1 MQVNTYANVAS
12 ITHTVSNKKA
22 NVESSTQTMNL
33 QSANLKDEET
43 LNKLNS
49 LGGKGLSQLY
59 FMEFAQQS
67 MNAIFGNT
75 NAQAGVSNLLGGTAE
90 SILSKI
96 DFAGLGYMGK
106 SPLAMQQS
114 MNAIFGNTNAQAG
127 VSNLLGGTAESILS
141 KIDFAG
147 LGYMGKSP
155 LAMNQDELKELVG
168 ENGFFGV
175 ANTANRIADFVIQ
188 GAGDNLEKLQKG
200 FEGMKKGFEEAQNLW
215 GGKLP
220 QISQDTINQALE
232 KVSKRIDELG
242 GQTLN
247 LEA

>member
-12 ITHTVSNKKA
+12 ITHAVSNKKA
-22 NVESSTQTMNL
+22 NNVESSTQTMNL

-67 MNAIFGNT
+67 MNT
-75 NAQAGVSNLLGGTAE
+75 
-90 SILSKI
+90 
-96 DFAGLGYMGK
+96 
-106 SPLAMQQS
+106 
-114 MNAIFGNTNAQAG
+114 IFGNTNAQAG

-188 GAGDNLEKLQKG
+188 GAGDDPQKLQKG

>member
-12 ITHTVSNKKA
+12 ITHAVSNKKA
-22 NVESSTQTMNL
+22 NVESGTQTINL

-75 NAQAGVSNLLGGTAE
+75 NAQAGVSNLL
-90 SILSKI
+90 
-96 DFAGLGYMGK
+96 D
-106 SPLAMQQS
+106 
-114 MNAIFGNTNAQAG
+114 
-127 VSNLLGGTAESILS
+127 GTAESILS

-188 GAGDNLEKLQKG
+188 GAGDDPQKLQKG

-232 KVSKRIDELG
+232 KVSKHIDELG

>member
-12 ITHTVSNKKA
+12 ITHAVSNKKA
-22 NVESSTQTMNL
+22 NVESSTQTINL

-67 MNAIFGNT
+67 INAIFGNT
-75 NAQAGVSNLLGGTAE
+75 NAQAGVSNLLDGTA
-90 SILSKI
+90 K
-96 DFAGLGYMGK
+96 
-106 SPLAMQQS
+106 
-114 MNAIFGNTNAQAG
+114 
-127 VSNLLGGTAESILS
+127 SILS

-188 GAGDNLEKLQKG
+188 GAGDDPQKLQKG

>member
-12 ITHTVSNKKA
+12 ITHAVSNKKA
-22 NVESSTQTMNL
+22 NVESNTQTINL

-75 NAQAGVSNLLGGTAE
+75 NAQAGVSNLL
-90 SILSKI
+90 
-96 DFAGLGYMGK
+96 D
-106 SPLAMQQS
+106 
-114 MNAIFGNTNAQAG
+114 
-127 VSNLLGGTAESILS
+127 GTAESILS

-188 GAGDNLEKLQKG
+188 GAGDDPQKLQKG

>member
-12 ITHTVSNKKA
+12 ITHAVSNKKA

-67 MNAIFGNT
+67 I
-75 NAQAGVSNLLGGTAE
+75 
-90 SILSKI
+90 
-96 DFAGLGYMGK
+96 
-106 SPLAMQQS
+106 
-114 MNAIFGNTNAQAG
+114 NAIFGNTNAQAG

-188 GAGDNLEKLQKG
+188 GAGDDPQKLQKG

>member
-1 MQVNTYANVAS
+1 MQVDTYANVAS
-12 ITHTVSNKKA
+12 ITHAVSNKKA
-22 NVESSTQTMNL
+22 NVESNTQTINL

-43 LNKLNS
+43 LDKLNS
-49 LGGKGLSQLY
+49 LGGKGLSRLY
-59 FMEFAQQS
+59 FMEFA
-67 MNAIFGNT
+67 
-75 NAQAGVSNLLGGTAE
+75 
-90 SILSKI
+90 
-96 DFAGLGYMGK
+96 
-106 SPLAMQQS
+106 QQS

>member
-12 ITHTVSNKKA
+12 ITHAVSNKKA
-22 NVESSTQTMNL
+22 NVESSTQTINL

-75 NAQAGVSNLLGGTAE
+75 NAQAGVSNLLDGTAE

-96 DFAGLGYMGK
+96 DFA
-106 SPLAMQQS
+106 
-114 MNAIFGNTNAQAG
+114 
-127 VSNLLGGTAESILS
+127 E
-141 KIDFAG
+141 

-188 GAGDNLEKLQKG
+188 GAGDDPQKLQKG

>member
-12 ITHTVSNKKA
+12 ITHAVSNKKA
-22 NVESSTQTMNL
+22 NNVESSTQTMNL

-59 FMEFAQQS
+59 FMEFA
-67 MNAIFGNT
+67 
-75 NAQAGVSNLLGGTAE
+75 
-90 SILSKI
+90 
-96 DFAGLGYMGK
+96 
-106 SPLAMQQS
+106 QQS

-215 GGKLP
+215 GRKLP

>member
-12 ITHTVSNKKA
+12 ITHAVSNKKA

-59 FMEFAQQS
+59 FMEFA
-67 MNAIFGNT
+67 
-75 NAQAGVSNLLGGTAE
+75 
-90 SILSKI
+90 
-96 DFAGLGYMGK
+96 
-106 SPLAMQQS
+106 QQS

-220 QISQDTINQALE
+220 QINQDTINQALE

>member
-12 ITHTVSNKKA
+12 ITHAVSNKKA
-22 NVESSTQTMNL
+22 NVESSTQTINL

-43 LNKLNS
+43 LNKLYS

-67 MNAIFGNT
+67 INAIFGNT
-75 NAQAGVSNLLGGTAE
+75 NAQAGVSNLL
-90 SILSKI
+90 
-96 DFAGLGYMGK
+96 D
-106 SPLAMQQS
+106 
-114 MNAIFGNTNAQAG
+114 
-127 VSNLLGGTAESILS
+127 GTAESILS

-188 GAGDNLEKLQKG
+188 GAGDDPQKLQKG

>member
-12 ITHTVSNKKA
+12 ITHAVSNKKA

-43 LNKLNS
+43 LDKLNS

-59 FMEFAQQS
+59 FMEFA
-67 MNAIFGNT
+67 
-75 NAQAGVSNLLGGTAE
+75 
-90 SILSKI
+90 
-96 DFAGLGYMGK
+96 
-106 SPLAMQQS
+106 QQS

-188 GAGDNLEKLQKG
+188 GAGDNLKKLQKG

>member
-12 ITHTVSNKKA
+12 ITHAVSNKKA
-22 NVESSTQTMNL
+22 NNVESSTQTMNL

-106 SPLAMQQS
+106 SPLAM
-114 MNAIFGNTNAQAG
+114 
-127 VSNLLGGTAESILS
+127 
-141 KIDFAG
+141 
-147 LGYMGKSP
+147 
-155 LAMNQDELKELVG
+155 NQDELKELVG

-188 GAGDNLEKLQKG
+188 GAGDDPQKLQKG

-215 GGKLP
+215 GRKLP

>member
-12 ITHTVSNKKA
+12 ITHAVSNKKA
-22 NVESSTQTMNL
+22 NNVESSTQTMNL
-33 QSANLKDEET
+33 QSANSKDEET

-59 FMEFAQQS
+59 FMEFA
-67 MNAIFGNT
+67 
-75 NAQAGVSNLLGGTAE
+75 
-90 SILSKI
+90 
-96 DFAGLGYMGK
+96 
-106 SPLAMQQS
+106 QQS

>member
-12 ITHTVSNKKA
+12 ITHAVSNKKA
-22 NVESSTQTMNL
+22 NNVESSTQTMNL

-106 SPLAMQQS
+106 SPL
-114 MNAIFGNTNAQAG
+114 T
-127 VSNLLGGTAESILS
+127 
-141 KIDFAG
+141 
-147 LGYMGKSP
+147 
-155 LAMNQDELKELVG
+155 MNQDELKELVG

-188 GAGDNLEKLQKG
+188 GAGDDPQKLQKG

>member
-12 ITHTVSNKKA
+12 ITHAVSNKKA
-22 NVESSTQTMNL
+22 NVESNTQTMNL

-43 LNKLNS
+43 LDKLNS

-75 NAQAGVSNLLGGTAE
+75 NAQTGVSNLLGGTAE

-106 SPLAMQQS
+106 
-114 MNAIFGNTNAQAG
+114 N
-127 VSNLLGGTAESILS
+127 
-141 KIDFAG
+141 
-147 LGYMGKSP
+147 P

-200 FEGMKKGFEEAQNLW
+200 LEGMKKGFEEAQNLW

-220 QISQDTINQALE
+220 QISQDTINQAIE

>member
-12 ITHTVSNKKA
+12 ITHAVSNKKA
-22 NVESSTQTMNL
+22 NNVESSTQTMNL
-33 QSANLKDEET
+33 QSANLKDDET

-59 FMEFAQQS
+59 FMEFA
-67 MNAIFGNT
+67 
-75 NAQAGVSNLLGGTAE
+75 
-90 SILSKI
+90 
-96 DFAGLGYMGK
+96 
-106 SPLAMQQS
+106 QQS

-188 GAGDNLEKLQKG
+188 GAGDDPQKLQKG

>member
-12 ITHTVSNKKA
+12 ITHAVSNKKA
-22 NVESSTQTMNL
+22 NNVESSTQTMNL

-106 SPLAMQQS
+106 SPLAM
-114 MNAIFGNTNAQAG
+114 
-127 VSNLLGGTAESILS
+127 
-141 KIDFAG
+141 
-147 LGYMGKSP
+147 
-155 LAMNQDELKELVG
+155 NQDELKELVG

-175 ANTANRIADFVIQ
+175 ANTANRIADFVMQ
-188 GAGDNLEKLQKG
+188 GAGDDPQKLQKG

>member
-12 ITHTVSNKKA
+12 ITHAVSNKKA
-22 NVESSTQTMNL
+22 NVESSTQTINL
-33 QSANLKDEET
+33 QSANLKGEET
-43 LNKLNS
+43 LDKLNS

-59 FMEFAQQS
+59 FMEFA
-67 MNAIFGNT
+67 
-75 NAQAGVSNLLGGTAE
+75 
-90 SILSKI
+90 
-96 DFAGLGYMGK
+96 
-106 SPLAMQQS
+106 QQS

>member
-12 ITHTVSNKKA
+12 ITHAVSNKKA
-22 NVESSTQTMNL
+22 NNVESSTQTMNL
-33 QSANLKDEET
+33 QSANLKDEKT

-59 FMEFAQQS
+59 FMEFA
-67 MNAIFGNT
+67 
-75 NAQAGVSNLLGGTAE
+75 
-90 SILSKI
+90 
-96 DFAGLGYMGK
+96 
-106 SPLAMQQS
+106 QQS

-188 GAGDNLEKLQKG
+188 GAGDDPQKLQKG

>member
-12 ITHTVSNKKA
+12 ITHAVSNKKA
-22 NVESSTQTMNL
+22 NNVESSTQTMNL

-106 SPLAMQQS
+106 SPLAM
-114 MNAIFGNTNAQAG
+114 
-127 VSNLLGGTAESILS
+127 
-141 KIDFAG
+141 
-147 LGYMGKSP
+147 
-155 LAMNQDELKELVG
+155 NQDELKELVG

-188 GAGDNLEKLQKG
+188 GAGDDPQKLQKG
-200 FEGMKKGFEEAQNLW
+200 FEGMKKGFEEAQNLC

>member
-12 ITHTVSNKKA
+12 ITHAVSNKKA
-22 NVESSTQTMNL
+22 NVESNTQTINL

-43 LNKLNS
+43 LDKLNS

-90 SILSKI
+90 SIL
-96 DFAGLGYMGK
+96 Y
-106 SPLAMQQS
+106 
-114 MNAIFGNTNAQAG
+114 
-127 VSNLLGGTAESILS
+127 

>member
-12 ITHTVSNKKA
+12 ITHAVSNKKA
-22 NVESSTQTMNL
+22 NNVESSTQTMNL

-106 SPLAMQQS
+106 SPLAM
-114 MNAIFGNTNAQAG
+114 
-127 VSNLLGGTAESILS
+127 
-141 KIDFAG
+141 
-147 LGYMGKSP
+147 
-155 LAMNQDELKELVG
+155 NQDELKELVG

-175 ANTANRIADFVIQ
+175 ANTANRIANFVIQ
-188 GAGDNLEKLQKG
+188 GAGDDPQKLQKG

>member
-12 ITHTVSNKKA
+12 ITHAVSNKKA
-22 NVESSTQTMNL
+22 NNVESSTQTMNL

-59 FMEFAQQS
+59 FMEFA
-67 MNAIFGNT
+67 
-75 NAQAGVSNLLGGTAE
+75 
-90 SILSKI
+90 
-96 DFAGLGYMGK
+96 
-106 SPLAMQQS
+106 QQS

-220 QISQDTINQALE
+220 QINQDTINQALE

>member
-33 QSANLKDEET
+33 QSANLKDEKT

-59 FMEFAQQS
+59 FMEFA
-67 MNAIFGNT
+67 
-75 NAQAGVSNLLGGTAE
+75 
-90 SILSKI
+90 
-96 DFAGLGYMGK
+96 
-106 SPLAMQQS
+106 QQS

-188 GAGDNLEKLQKG
+188 GAGDDPQKLQKG

>member
-12 ITHTVSNKKA
+12 ITHAVSNKKA
-22 NVESSTQTMNL
+22 NNVEPSTQTMNL

-106 SPLAMQQS
+106 SPLAM
-114 MNAIFGNTNAQAG
+114 
-127 VSNLLGGTAESILS
+127 
-141 KIDFAG
+141 
-147 LGYMGKSP
+147 
-155 LAMNQDELKELVG
+155 NQDELKELVG

-188 GAGDNLEKLQKG
+188 GAGDDPQKLQKG

>member
-12 ITHTVSNKKA
+12 ITHAVSNKKA
-22 NVESSTQTMNL
+22 NVESNTQTMNL

-43 LNKLNS
+43 LDKLNS

-59 FMEFAQQS
+59 FMEFA
-67 MNAIFGNT
+67 
-75 NAQAGVSNLLGGTAE
+75 
-90 SILSKI
+90 
-96 DFAGLGYMGK
+96 
-106 SPLAMQQS
+106 QQS

-220 QISQDTINQALE
+220 QISQDTTNQALE

>member
-1 MQVNTYANVAS
+1 MQVNTYANVVS
-12 ITHTVSNKKA
+12 ITHAVSNKKA
-22 NVESSTQTMNL
+22 NVESSTQTINL

-67 MNAIFGNT
+67 INAIFGNT
-75 NAQAGVSNLLGGTAE
+75 NAQAGVSNLL
-90 SILSKI
+90 
-96 DFAGLGYMGK
+96 D
-106 SPLAMQQS
+106 
-114 MNAIFGNTNAQAG
+114 
-127 VSNLLGGTAESILS
+127 GTAESILS

-188 GAGDNLEKLQKG
+188 GAGDDPQKLQKG

>member
-12 ITHTVSNKKA
+12 ITHAVSNKKA
-22 NVESSTQTMNL
+22 NNVESSTQTMNL

-106 SPLAMQQS
+106 SPLAM
-114 MNAIFGNTNAQAG
+114 
-127 VSNLLGGTAESILS
+127 
-141 KIDFAG
+141 
-147 LGYMGKSP
+147 
-155 LAMNQDELKELVG
+155 NQDELKELVG

-188 GAGDNLEKLQKG
+188 GAGDDPKKLQKG

>member
-12 ITHTVSNKKA
+12 ITHAVSNKKA
-22 NVESSTQTMNL
+22 NNVESSTQTMNL
-33 QSANLKDEET
+33 QSANLKDGET

-59 FMEFAQQS
+59 FMEFA
-67 MNAIFGNT
+67 
-75 NAQAGVSNLLGGTAE
+75 
-90 SILSKI
+90 
-96 DFAGLGYMGK
+96 
-106 SPLAMQQS
+106 QQS

-188 GAGDNLEKLQKG
+188 GAGDDPQKLQKG

>member
-12 ITHTVSNKKA
+12 ITHAVSNKKA
-22 NVESSTQTMNL
+22 NVESNTQTINL
-33 QSANLKDEET
+33 QSANLKDDET

-59 FMEFAQQS
+59 FMEFA
-67 MNAIFGNT
+67 
-75 NAQAGVSNLLGGTAE
+75 
-90 SILSKI
+90 
-96 DFAGLGYMGK
+96 
-106 SPLAMQQS
+106 QQS

-188 GAGDNLEKLQKG
+188 GAGDDPQKLQKG

>member
-12 ITHTVSNKKA
+12 ITHAVSNKKA
-22 NVESSTQTMNL
+22 NVESSTQTINL
-33 QSANLKDEET
+33 QSANLKGEET
-43 LNKLNS
+43 LDKLNS

-59 FMEFAQQS
+59 FMEFA
-67 MNAIFGNT
+67 
-75 NAQAGVSNLLGGTAE
+75 
-90 SILSKI
+90 
-96 DFAGLGYMGK
+96 
-106 SPLAMQQS
+106 QQS

-247 LEA
+247 FEA

>member
-22 NVESSTQTMNL
+22 NNVESSTQTMNL

-106 SPLAMQQS
+106 SPLAM
-114 MNAIFGNTNAQAG
+114 
-127 VSNLLGGTAESILS
+127 
-141 KIDFAG
+141 
-147 LGYMGKSP
+147 
-155 LAMNQDELKELVG
+155 NQDELKELVG

-188 GAGDNLEKLQKG
+188 GAGDDPQKLQKG

>member
-12 ITHTVSNKKA
+12 ITHAVSNKKA
-22 NVESSTQTMNL
+22 NNVESSTQTMNL

-67 MNAIFGNT
+67 I
-75 NAQAGVSNLLGGTAE
+75 
-90 SILSKI
+90 
-96 DFAGLGYMGK
+96 
-106 SPLAMQQS
+106 
-114 MNAIFGNTNAQAG
+114 NAIFGNTNAQAG

-188 GAGDNLEKLQKG
+188 GAGDDPQKLQKG

>member
-12 ITHTVSNKKA
+12 ITHAVSNKKA
-22 NVESSTQTMNL
+22 NVESNTQTINL

-43 LNKLNS
+43 LDKLNS

-59 FMEFAQQS
+59 FMEFA
-67 MNAIFGNT
+67 
-75 NAQAGVSNLLGGTAE
+75 
-90 SILSKI
+90 
-96 DFAGLGYMGK
+96 
-106 SPLAMQQS
+106 QQS

>member
-12 ITHTVSNKKA
+12 ITHAVSNKKA
-22 NVESSTQTMNL
+22 NVESSTQTINL
-33 QSANLKDEET
+33 QSANLKGEET
-43 LNKLNS
+43 LDKLNS

-75 NAQAGVSNLLGGTAE
+75 NAQS
-90 SILSKI
+90 
-96 DFAGLGYMGK
+96 
-106 SPLAMQQS
+106 
-114 MNAIFGNTNAQAG
+114 G

-188 GAGDNLEKLQKG
+188 GAGDDPQKLQKG

-247 LEA
+247 FEA

>member
-12 ITHTVSNKKA
+12 MTHAVSNKKA
-22 NVESSTQTMNL
+22 NVESNTQTMNL

-43 LNKLNS
+43 LDKLNS

-75 NAQAGVSNLLGGTAE
+75 NAQT
-90 SILSKI
+90 
-96 DFAGLGYMGK
+96 
-106 SPLAMQQS
+106 
-114 MNAIFGNTNAQAG
+114 G

-200 FEGMKKGFEEAQNLW
+200 LEGMKKGFEEAQNLW

-220 QISQDTINQALE
+220 QISQDTINQAIE

>member
-12 ITHTVSNKKA
+12 ITHAVSNKKA
-22 NVESSTQTMNL
+22 NVESNTQTMNL

-43 LNKLNS
+43 LDKLNS

-59 FMEFAQQS
+59 FMEFA
-67 MNAIFGNT
+67 
-75 NAQAGVSNLLGGTAE
+75 
-90 SILSKI
+90 
-96 DFAGLGYMGK
+96 
-106 SPLAMQQS
+106 QQS

>member
-12 ITHTVSNKKA
+12 ITHAVSNKKA
-22 NVESSTQTMNL
+22 NVESNTQTINL

-43 LNKLNS
+43 LDKLNS
-49 LGGKGLSQLY
+49 LGGKGLSRLY
-59 FMEFAQQS
+59 FMEFA
-67 MNAIFGNT
+67 
-75 NAQAGVSNLLGGTAE
+75 
-90 SILSKI
+90 
-96 DFAGLGYMGK
+96 
-106 SPLAMQQS
+106 QQS

-247 LEA
+247 FEA

>member
-12 ITHTVSNKKA
+12 ITHAVSNKKA
-22 NVESSTQTMNL
+22 NVESNTQTINL

-43 LNKLNS
+43 LDKLNS

-59 FMEFAQQS
+59 FMEFA
-67 MNAIFGNT
+67 
-75 NAQAGVSNLLGGTAE
+75 
-90 SILSKI
+90 
-96 DFAGLGYMGK
+96 
-106 SPLAMQQS
+106 QQS

-247 LEA
+247 LKA

>member
-12 ITHTVSNKKA
+12 ITHAVSNKKA
-22 NVESSTQTMNL
+22 NVESNTQTINL

-43 LNKLNS
+43 LDKLNS
-49 LGGKGLSQLY
+49 LGGKGLSRLY
-59 FMEFAQQS
+59 FMEFA
-67 MNAIFGNT
+67 
-75 NAQAGVSNLLGGTAE
+75 
-90 SILSKI
+90 
-96 DFAGLGYMGK
+96 
-106 SPLAMQQS
+106 QQS